1 MNKTFSFIALGN
13 SLTVGYV
20 PYRISNQPY
29 PRFLKKLID
38 DFLLESEKNEVVE
51 VRIVNKGVNGDLTRD
66 LLFRF
71 QRDVIDSNPDYVIIL
86 GGTNDIGWGYSSQEI
101 IDNLKIMFKMAIENG
116 IRPIGCTIPS
126 VLGWDDG
133 IHPRLEINDLLVDY
147 CRSKDILSVDLFSKT
162 CDPETKRLRSDYS
175 SDGLH
180 LNKLGYKKV
189 AESIFEE
196 SIRDLLIHNQI

>member
-1 MNKTFSFIALGN
+1 MNKTFSFLALGN
-13 SLTVGYV
+13 SLTVGYI

-29 PRFLKKLID
+29 TRFLKKLID
-38 DFLLESEKNEVVE
+38 DFLLESEKNEVVD
-51 VRIVNKGVNGDLTRD
+51 VRILNKGVNGDLTRD

-86 GGTNDIGWGYSSQEI
+86 GGTNDIGWGCSSQEI
-101 IDNLKIMFKMAIENG
+101 INNLKIMFKMARENG

-133 IHPRLEINDLLVDY
+133 IQPRLEINDLLVDY
-147 CRSKDILSVDLFSKT
+147 CRSKNVLSVDLFSKT
-162 CDPETKRLRSDYS
+162 CDPESERLRSDYS

-180 LNKLGYKKV
+180 LNILGYKKV

-196 SIRDLLIHNQI
+196 LIRDLQIHNQI